1 MILVRPVLLDPG
13 HIPRSRPPLALP
25 VDGASRDTPSGASI
39 GVGDP
44 VASGADRF
52 VRHAQAGAATGP
64 SGVRLA
70 LWAGEGRAADRAERR
85 TVVLVNPAAGGGAD
99 GDRATRLEASFARAG
114 LSVRVQILDPVR
126 IEATVASLL
135 SEGFGTIVAAG
146 GDGTVSAVAAHVAG
160 TPARLGVIPLG
171 TLNHFAKDLGLPLD
185 LDDAVDVVAGG
196 ATRSVD
202 VGSVNDR
209 LFLNNAALGLY
220 PDQVR
225 MRQRLRGRW
234 SKPVA
239 ALIASIAA
247 LRRVRSLWLT
257 LEAGGARRRRL
268 CAMAVVGNGVYG
280 LEAGTPVARSRLD
293 EGVLSLL
300 LFSESRRLGIVL
312 GALRT
317 LTGRASAV
325 RSLEIERVTA
335 VVVHVG
341 RRRVPVAL
349 DGEVTSLATPLRF
362 RTLPGALRVV
372 GPVGRS

>member
-1 MILVRPVLLDPG
+1 MPPNRSSLLPSTSPKTSAPASLSSDATEPPAAVLAP
-13 HIPRSRPPLALP
+13 
-25 VDGASRDTPSGASI
+25 
-39 GVGDP
+39 
-44 VASGADRF
+44 
-52 VRHAQAGAATGP
+52 
-64 SGVRLA
+64 
-70 LWAGEGRAADRAERR
+70 WAGEGRSAKQADRRI
-85 TVVLVNPAAGGGAD
+85 VVLVNPAAGRGAD
-99 GDRATRLEASFARAG
+99 GDGEGDGAKRLEASFARTG
-114 LSVRVQILDPVR
+114 SSVRIQILDPER
-126 IEATVASLL
+126 IEATVKSLL
-135 SEGFGTIVAAG
+135 RDGVETIVAAG

-160 TPARLGVIPLG
+160 TSARLGVIPLG

-185 LDDAVDVVAGG
+185 LDAAVDVVAGG
-196 ATRSVD
+196 ETRSVD

-225 MRQRLRGRW
+225 LRQKLRRRW

-239 ALIASIAA
+239 ALVASIAA
-247 LRRVRSLWLT
+247 LRRARSLWLT
-257 LEAGGARRRRL
+257 LETGGTRRRRL
-268 CAMAVVGNGVYG
+268 CAMVVVGNGVYG

-325 RSLEIERVTA
+325 RSLEIERVTSL
-335 VVVHVG
+335 VVRVS

-362 RTLPGALRVV
+362 RSLPAALRVV
-372 GPVGRS
+372 GPVGRP